1 MIPGQAKSLVALIAL
16 VASLFFMAQLVG
28 WSWARIIVG
37 ATRRFA
43 QGIIGFVVS
52 GALAYQ
58 VLRLEGATGP
68 RFASGPTLDLVANWW
83 VSVFAFVPVLT
94 IVESILVCEL
104 VVMKQ
109 REPGLRG
116 WHIGALGTC
125 ATWLTVVMLLDPAN
139 RR

>member
-58 VLRLEGATGP
+58 VLRLEEATGP
-68 RFASGPTLDLVANWW
+68 RFASGPPLSFVAVWW
-83 VSVFAFVPVLT
+83 ITVFGYVPVLT
-94 IVESILVCEL
+94 IVEFILSVRAGGHEATRTGASWLAYRCT
-104 VVMKQ
+104 
-109 REPGLRG
+109 GDLRDVADSG
-116 WHIGALGTC
+116 DAS
-125 ATWLTVVMLLDPAN
+125 
-139 RR
+139 